1 MPGTGVM
8 FFDFSPLWFERE
20 VTMRPRYS
28 QSIYNLRHV
37 LRLCALV
44 LALVLSP
51 VIINAD
57 DDNEFKVK
65 RLEFSVSLSDG
76 NTYTIAGFLYYN
88 GSFRNRPLQVL
99 VHGGTYNH
107 KYWDVPTI
115 NGQSYSYARFMAE
128 HGYVL
133 LAIDQLGA
141 GESSKPAGDFVTLN
155 ETALSLHQ
163 VLAQMRG
170 VNNPLGYAFRQIVL
184 VGHSFGSINSILVQ
198 GTYHDADALVV
209 TALGHVPH
217 ELPIPPELITE
228 LAQYPYFPL
237 PAPARSALFYFAD
250 AADPDVIAYDNLN
263 LAGLLTRGQL
273 FTTFAAVFNP
283 EADHV
288 GAVTG
293 PVLVQLGEHDA
304 LWPSLY
310 AGGEAAY
317 WTNASSVTVESLPG
331 VGHAFNTHLDNK
343 TGWRLI
349 DEWIS
354 STLAE
359 SAQPIT
365 GN

>member
-1 MPGTGVM
+1 
-8 FFDFSPLWFERE
+8 
-20 VTMRPRYS
+20 MRPKYL
-28 QSIYNLRHV
+28 QSICQLRH
-37 LRLCALV
+37 LMRLCAL
-44 LALVLSP
+44 ALVIVLSP
-51 VIINAD
+51 VIIKAD
-57 DDNEFKVK
+57 DDEGFKVK
-65 RLEFSVSLSDG
+65 RLDFSVSLSDG

-128 HGYVL
+128 QGYAL

-155 ETALSLHQ
+155 ETTLSLHQ
-163 VLAQMRG
+163 VLVQMRSG
-170 VNNPLGYAFRQIVL
+170 NNPLDYAFQQIVL
-184 VGHSFGSINSILVQ
+184 VGHSFGSINSIFVQ

-217 ELPIPPELITE
+217 ELPIPPDLIIE
-228 LAQYPYFPL
+228 LAQFPYFPL
-237 PAPARSALFYFAD
+237 PAPARSALFYYPD
-250 AADPDVIAYDNLN
+250 AADSEVIAYDNLN
-263 LAGLLTRGQL
+263 LADLLTRGQL

-283 EADHV
+283 AADRV

-317 WTNASSVTVESLPG
+317 WTNASSITVQSLPG
-331 VGHAFNTHLDNK
+331 IGHSFNTHLDNK
-343 TGWRLI
+343 TGWRMI
-349 DEWIS
+349 DQWIS
-354 STLAE
+354 STLAAN
-359 SAQPIT
+359 AQPNT